1 MDWLHTISSDPDSR
15 KHAAEASGFLEA
27 LSKFDTFL
35 KLEILRIVF
44 TIIEDSNSVYEFT

>member
-1 MDWLHTISSDPDSR
+1 MILT
-15 KHAAEASGFLEA
+15 HAAEASGFLEA

-44 TIIEDSNSVYEFT
+44 TIIEDSNTSSSVYEFS

>member
-27 LSKFDTFL
+27 LAHS
-35 KLEILRIVF
+35 
-44 TIIEDSNSVYEFT
+44 